1 MADASELGWRVV
13 NEYVTNPLASDSEDE
28 KRIYKAEARATRKY
42 NAEKVKKRKRA
53 RSAPYWKQ
61 SPKQQNFDQP
71 TVVASSQ
78 QPARRPPGL
87 CFACGKPGHWK
98 GSPECTVT
106 GQSNN
111 KISSDSLI
119 LDKTIMTHN
128 SEVRCIN
135 EQVSLYECNFVL
147 STETESTVL
156 NDQVTDDSQK
166 VLSPIGRLQNCVS
179 KWKEATNSKYIV
191 DVVENGYKL
200 PLKEQP
206 SSVCLRNDKSARE
219 NLPFVRSEVQSLS
232 QKGVVS
238 KTNEIPYVVNPLT
251 VAYNKKGKP
260 RLVLDCRHI
269 NKCLHLFKVKFE
281 DIRVA
286 EAIFEENS
294 YLYTW
299 DLSSAYHH
307 ISISRDHIS
316 LLGFSIPDQDGN
328 IMYYVF
334 NSLPFGIN
342 SLIAQTS

>member
-1 MADASELGWRVV
+1 MTDASELGWRVV

-42 NAEKVKKRKRA
+42 NAEKVKKRKRS

-87 CFACGKPGHWK
+87 YFACGKPGHWK

-179 KWKEATNSKYIV
+179 KWK
-191 DVVENGYKL
+191 
-200 PLKEQP
+200 
-206 SSVCLRNDKSARE
+206 
-219 NLPFVRSEVQSLS
+219 
-232 QKGVVS
+232 VVS
-238 KTNEIPYVVNPLT
+238 ILLMLLRTGTN
-251 VAYNKKGKP
+251 
-260 RLVLDCRHI
+260 
-269 NKCLHLFKVKFE
+269 
-281 DIRVA
+281 
-286 EAIFEENS
+286 
-294 YLYTW
+294 YL
-299 DLSSAYHH
+299 
-307 ISISRDHIS
+307 
-316 LLGFSIPDQDGN
+316 
-328 IMYYVF
+328 
-334 NSLPFGIN
+334 
-342 SLIAQTS
+342 